1 MNDHRADVEMTCN
14 DSSADEAPLIGRAG
28 ARHALLAPRV
38 VLSREGE
45 CVQFNGSARV
55 RLRVGGS
62 PQHHV
67 IVSAIVICLAA
78 SLCRRFG
85 DIPNIV
91 FVQLDAAASRKP
103 STRAK
108 LYTSRQIRACLRAAS
123 DTRV

>member
-55 RLRVGGS
+55 RLSAPRLVRVK
-62 PQHHV
+62 PV
-67 IVSAIVICLAA
+67 VSSYHTISKLSAQSTTCVEETHNVRDV
-78 SLCRRFG
+78 SLCTYVSSCDVSSSG
-85 DIPNIV
+85 
-91 FVQLDAAASRKP
+91 P
-103 STRAK
+103 SNA
-108 LYTSRQIRACLRAAS
+108 LL
-123 DTRV
+123 